1 MLYLEITDQAWQEVS
16 LEKILQDFI
25 KTNKK

>member
-1 MLYLEITDQAWQEVS
+1 MLYLKITDQAWQEVS

-25 KTNKK
+25 KPNKK

>member
-1 MLYLEITDQAWQEVS
+1 MLYLKITDQAWQEVS